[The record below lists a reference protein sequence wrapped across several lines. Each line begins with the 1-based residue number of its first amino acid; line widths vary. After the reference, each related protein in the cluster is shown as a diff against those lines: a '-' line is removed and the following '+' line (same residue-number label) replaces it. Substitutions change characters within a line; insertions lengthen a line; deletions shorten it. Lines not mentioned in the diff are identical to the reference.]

1 MEICMEKIILDR
13 QMYLYRAEARD
24 LLRGNWT
31 RVYVGMALAAI
42 FSGMM
47 VLFFTDCVPFGKI
60 STIGN
65 LEVTHRHAYSNFIN
79 SVMFQLNGTSTVPSA
94 ERPVSTIAIFYRIF
108 ISDIFTFGVASFM
121 LNFTRKKDINPGYIF
136 SGFEYYFKCFLLA
149 LVQGLLIVF
158 WYLLLV
164 IPGIV
169 KTFAYS
175 QSFYILA
182 ENPEK
187 GVLQCIT
194 ESRIR
199 MDGNKWEYF
208 LLNVTFIGWNILA
221 SIPLLIG
228 IFYFKPTPGTVN
240 EFLVVLIASLPVY
253 IVSAYF
259 QTTSTVFYN
268 LLTGYT
274 KLSDAETAKDAPADE
289 KPGTGI

>member
-1 MEICMEKIILDR
+1 M
-13 QMYLYRAEARD
+13 
-24 LLRGNWT
+24 
-31 RVYVGMALAAI
+31 
-42 FSGMM
+42 
-47 VLFFTDCVPFGKI
+47 
-60 STIGN
+60 
-65 LEVTHRHAYSNFIN
+65 
-79 SVMFQLNGTSTVPSA
+79 
-94 ERPVSTIAIFYRIF
+94 
-108 ISDIFTFGVASFM
+108 
-121 LNFTRKKDINPGYIF
+121 
-136 SGFEYYFKCFLLA
+136 
-149 LVQGLLIVF
+149 QGLLIVF

-228 IFYFKPTPGTVN
+228 IFYFEPTPGTVN